1 MTTHDLVTRRIE
13 SAKRTQDAIDKI
25 ARGQLIE
32 TYVIA
37 GFSLIVMV
45 IVFIALF

>member
-1 MTTHDLVTRRIE
+1 MTTNDLVTRRIE
-13 SAKRTQDAIDKI
+13 SAKRTQEAIDKI
-25 ARGQLIE
+25 YKGKTIE

-37 GFSLIVMV
+37 GFSLVTMV